1 MNSYW
6 KQFWKDRY
14 KNKSFNRALKS
25 TSKIEKYKY
34 FAYPNNNF
42 GAGPLG
48 MPGMLPF
55 NGTAPLMG
63 GGMMLDPMTGLPQP
77 YNSNYPH

>member
-1 MNSYW
+1 M
-6 KQFWKDRY
+6 
-14 KNKSFNRALKS
+14 
-25 TSKIEKYKY
+25 EKYKY

-63 GGMMLDPMTGLPQP
+63 GGMMLDPMTGLP
-77 YNSNYPH
+77 